1 MPRIGVDSRT
11 QMFPTQPRTAEVG
24 AEESRRAPTTIVPTV
39 ISLNVSRGGVPKVP
53 IVEARVDV
61 GGMTGDCQR
70 NRRYHGGPDRAL
82 CLYSLDLIAALNTE
96 GHPIG
101 LGTTGENVTLSGLDW
116 TLVTPGLSL
125 ALGAEVV
132 IEVTDYTKP
141 CRTIQ
146 GSFAGRRSGRISQK
160 THPGWSRV
168 YARVL
173 AGGVVRVGDPVRV
186 LARAAEG

>member
-1 MPRIGVDSRT
+1 M
-11 QMFPTQPRTAEVG
+11 A
-24 AEESRRAPTTIVPTV
+24 
-39 ISLNVSRGGVPKVP
+39 
-53 IVEARVDV
+53 
-61 GGMTGDCQR
+61 GDCQR
-70 NRRYHGGPDRAL
+70 NLKYHGGPDRAL
-82 CLYSLDLIAALNTE
+82 CLYSLERIEALAAE

-101 LGTTGENVTLSGLDW
+101 VGSTGENVTLAGMDW
-116 TLVTPGLSL
+116 RAVTPGVRL
-125 ALGAEVV
+125 ALGGDVV

-173 AGGVVRVGDPVRV
+173 AAGIVRVGDPVRV
-186 LARAAEG
+186 VGGRGGVIETDGAAVSILK